1 MKRKSYKMARV
12 LIASFSQTGST
23 KKVADLIAK
32 GLHSSNWEITHFNI
46 SGNDMPN
53 LDQYDII
60 GIGSPTYFFRPPFIV
75 MDFVNNMDG
84 LGNKSTF
91 VFVTHGTHT
100 GNCGNWI
107 RKTLIRKGSK
117 DLGYFNSFG
126 EDYWLGYIKR
136 GVLFSP
142 GSPSNEELESAKQFG
157 KTLIS
162 RYDDQ
167 NLEVESFDP
176 STPAMYSFERMLVAR
191 PFAKLMYS
199 KTFRA
204 SKECDNCGLCIK
216 KCPNNNISENKSG
229 KLKWSSNCM
238 LCATC
243 ELVCPKDAVHS
254 AFDWMIFAPFMNYNI
269 RKSKKKEI
277 PFAGVEHSGGKT
289 HHI

>member
-1 MKRKSYKMARV
+1 MARV

-23 KKVADLIAK
+23 KKVADLITK
-32 GLHSSNWEITHFNI
+32 GLHSSDWEITHFNI
-46 SGNDMPN
+46 SENDTPK
-53 LDQYDII
+53 LDNYDII

-75 MDFVNNMDG
+75 MDFVNKLDG
-84 LGNKSTF
+84 LSNKSTF
-91 VFVTHGTHT
+91 VFITYGTHK
-100 GNCGNWI
+100 GDCGNWI
-107 RKTLIRKGSK
+107 RKTLIRKGSF
-117 DLGYFNSFG
+117 DLGYFYTYG
-126 EDYWLGYIKR
+126 ADYWLGYVKR

-142 GSPSNEELESAKQFG
+142 ESPSNEELGSAEQFG
-157 KTLIS
+157 KALIS
-162 RYDDQ
+162 RYDDHKF
-167 NLEVESFDP
+167 EVESFDP
-176 STPAMYSFERMLVAR
+176 ATPVMYGFEKMLVAR

-204 SKECDNCGLCIK
+204 DKECDNCRLCIK
-216 KCPNNNISENKSG
+216 KCPNKNITEDKNG

-269 RKSKKKEI
+269 RKSKKKKI
-277 PFAGVEHSGGKT
+277 PFAEVEHSAGKT